1 MRGDVSKRPAPGK
14 AHGNAFGV
22 LRLVLAGLVIVSH
35 SAEMLDGN
43 RLREPLTQLFGTISF
58 GEFAVDGFFIV
69 SGYLVTASFV
79 RRPKIFSYLW
89 RRVVRIYPAFIAA
102 TLVCILVVAPLG
114 GVDITRITPA
124 GWEKL
129 AIRALTLEPVNIR
142 GVFAGQPYASLNSAM
157 WTIAYE
163 FRCYLLVL
171 ILGVTR
177 VLKVRWAVAAVTAAC
192 LLLTAL
198 ITAGMV
204 PVSILRAIKADTVA
218 QAVLIDPRIAARLAG
233 AFLAGA
239 CFFLFGRGP
248 QPTMLTLG
256 AALIGLCV
264 GLCFKPTAEP
274 AVAIFGG
281 YLLFAI
287 AFQTRWRWLNRIN
300 DRDDVSYGLYLSA
313 WPVAML
319 LIRYWAGISLG
330 MLMLATLAGALAMGA
345 ANRRGMRAMAWKPNW
360 PSRRRN

>member
-1 MRGDVSKRPAPGK
+1 MRGDVSKRPVPGK

-22 LRLVLAGLVIVSH
+22 LRLVLAALVIVSH

-43 RLREPLTQLFGTISF
+43 RLREPLTRAFGTISF

-89 RRVVRIYPAFIAA
+89 RRIIRIYPGFLAA

-114 GVDITRITPA
+114 GVDILRITPV
-124 GWEKL
+124 GWKTL

-177 VLKVRWAVAAVTAAC
+177 VLKFRWAVAALAIAC
-192 LLLTAL
+192 LL
-198 ITAGMV
+198 V
-204 PVSILRAIKADTVA
+204 PVVVPLSMLRAVKADAVA
-218 QAVLIDPRIAARLAG
+218 QVVLVDPRIAARLAG

-248 QPTMLTLG
+248 KPTLAMVG
-256 AALIGLCV
+256 AALVALGL
-264 GLCFKPTAEP
+264 GLCFKPTAEA

-281 YLLFAI
+281 YLIFAI
-287 AFQTRWRWLNRIN
+287 AFQTRWSWLNRIN
-300 DRDDVSYGLYLSA
+300 DRDDVSYGLYLYA

-330 MLMLATLAGALAMGA
+330 MLMLATLAGALVLGA
-345 ANRRGMRAMAWKPNW
+345 ASWFGVEKPVLARFRGKGR
-360 PSRRRN
+360 

>member
-1 MRGDVSKRPAPGK
+1 MRGDVSKRPEPGK
-14 AHGNAFGV
+14 RHGNAFGV
-22 LRLVLAGLVIVSH
+22 LRLVLAALVIVSH

-43 RLREPLTQLFGTISF
+43 RSRELLTQAFGTISF

-89 RRVVRIYPAFIAA
+89 RRVIRIYPGFLAA
-102 TLVCILVVAPLG
+102 TLVCILLVAPLG

-124 GWEKL
+124 GWKKL

-177 VLKVRWAVAAVTAAC
+177 VLKLRWAVAGLAVAC
-192 LLLTAL
+192 LL
-198 ITAGMV
+198 V
-204 PVSILRAIKADTVA
+204 PVVVPVPMLRAIKADSAA
-218 QAVLIDPRIAARLAG
+218 QVILVDPRIAARLVG

-248 QPTMLTLG
+248 KPTLLTVG
-256 AALIGLCV
+256 AALATLCV

-281 YLLFAI
+281 YLIFAI
-287 AFQTRWRWLNRIN
+287 AFQTRWPWLNRIN
-300 DRDDVSYGLYLSA
+300 DRDDVSYGLYLYA

-330 MLMLATLAGALAMGA
+330 ALMLATLAGALALGA
-345 ANRRGMRAMAWKPNW
+345 ASWFGVEKPVLARFRGKAR
-360 PSRRRN
+360 

>member
-22 LRLVLAGLVIVSH
+22 LRLVLAALVIVSH

-89 RRVVRIYPAFIAA
+89 RRIVRIYPAFIAA

-129 AIRALTLEPVNIR
+129 AIRALTLEPVDIR
-142 GVFAGQPYASLNSAM
+142 GAFAGQFYGGLNGAM
-157 WTIAYE
+157 WTIAFE

-171 ILGVTR
+171 ILGITR
-177 VLKVRWAVAAVTAAC
+177 IVKLPWVVVGLAVGC
-192 LLLTAL
+192 L
-198 ITAGMV
+198 MV
-204 PVSILRAIKADTVA
+204 PIVMPVSTFVHLRDDPVA
-218 QAVLIDPRIAARLAG
+218 KIVLINPLVAARLAG
-233 AFLAGA
+233 QFLAGA
-239 CFFLFGRGP
+239 SFFLLGRGLRVTP
-248 QPTMLTLG
+248 VAVG
-256 AALIGLCV
+256 AALVGLCV

-300 DRDDVSYGLYLSA
+300 DRDDVSYGLYLYA

-330 MLMLATLAGALAMGA
+330 MLMLATLAGALALGA
-345 ANRRGMRAMAWKPNW
+345 ASWFGVEKPVLARFRGKAR
-360 PSRRRN
+360 

>member
-1 MRGDVSKRPAPGK
+1 MGDVLKRAVPKPGK

-22 LRLVLAGLVIVSH
+22 LRLVLAALVIVSH

-43 RLREPLTQLFGTISF
+43 RLREPLTQAFGTLSF

-89 RRVVRIYPAFIAA
+89 RRIVRIYPAFIAA
-102 TLVCILVVAPLG
+102 TLVCILVVTPLG
-114 GVDITRITPA
+114 GVDITRITLA
-124 GWEKL
+124 GWKQL
-129 AIRALTLEPVNIR
+129 AVRAVTLEPVNIR

-171 ILGVTR
+171 VLGVTR
-177 VLKVRWAVAAVTAAC
+177 VLKVRWAVAVLTTAC
-192 LLLTAL
+192 LLLSAL
-198 ITAGMV
+198 IAAGIV
-204 PVSILRAIKADTVA
+204 PMPVLRAIKADSVA
-218 QAVLIDPRIAARLAG
+218 QAVLVDPRIAARLAG
-233 AFLAGA
+233 QFLAGA

-248 QPTMLTLG
+248 RPTMLTVG
-256 AALIGLCV
+256 AALV
-264 GLCFKPTAEP
+264 GLCLGLSFKPTAEP

-281 YLLFAI
+281 YLIFAI

-300 DRDDVSYGLYLSA
+300 DRDDVSYGLYLYA

-319 LIRYWAGISLG
+319 LIRYWAGISLVA
-330 MLMLATLAGALAMGA
+330 LMLATLVGALVMGA
-345 ANRRGMRAMAWKPNW
+345 ASWFGVEKPVLARFRGKGR
-360 PSRRRN
+360 

>member
-1 MRGDVSKRPAPGK
+1 MPAPVPGK

-22 LRLVLAGLVIVSH
+22 LRLVLAALVIVSH

-43 RLREPLTQLFGTISF
+43 RSRELLTRMFGTISF

-69 SGYLVTASFV
+69 SGSLVTASFV
-79 RRPKIFSYLW
+79 RRPKILSYLW
-89 RRVVRIYPAFIAA
+89 RRIVRIYPAFIAA

-114 GVDITRITPA
+114 GVDITRISQA
-124 GWEKL
+124 GWKQL

-177 VLKVRWAVAAVTAAC
+177 ALKRPWIVVGLAAC
-192 LLLTAL
+192 CLLVPIL
-198 ITAGMV
+198 M
-204 PVSILRAIKADTVA
+204 PVSTFAYLRDDPVAKTVL
-218 QAVLIDPRIAARLAG
+218 VNPLVAARLAG
-233 AFLAGA
+233 QFLAGA

-248 QPTMLTLG
+248 RPTMLTVGL
-256 AALIGLCV
+256 ALVGLCV
-264 GLCFKPTAEP
+264 GLSFKPTAEP

-281 YLLFAI
+281 YLIFAI

-300 DRDDVSYGLYLSA
+300 DKDDVSYGLYLYA

-330 MLMLATLAGALAMGA
+330 ALMLATLVGALAMGA
-345 ANRRGMRAMAWKPNW
+345 VSWFAVEKPVLARFRGKAR
-360 PSRRRN
+360 

>member
-1 MRGDVSKRPAPGK
+1 MRGDVSKRPEPGK

-22 LRLVLAGLVIVSH
+22 LRLVLAALVIVSH

-43 RLREPLTQLFGTISF
+43 RLREPLTRMFGTISF

-89 RRVVRIYPAFIAA
+89 RRIVRIYPAFIAA
-102 TLVCILVVAPLG
+102 TLICIFMVAPLG

-124 GWEKL
+124 GWKQL

-171 ILGVTR
+171 VLGVTR
-177 VLKVRWAVAAVTAAC
+177 VLKVRLAVAALTAAC

-198 ITAGMV
+198 ITAGLV
-204 PVSILRAIKADTVA
+204 PMSILRAIKTDPVG
-218 QAVLIDPRIAARLAG
+218 QAVLVDPRIAARLAG

-239 CFFLFGRGP
+239 CFFLFGRGRR
-248 QPTMLTLG
+248 PTMLTVG

-264 GLCFKPTAEP
+264 GLCFKPVAEP

-300 DRDDVSYGLYLSA
+300 DRDDISYGLYLYA

-330 MLMLATLAGALAMGA
+330 MLMLVTLVGALVMGA
-345 ANRRGMRAMAWKPNW
+345 ASWFAVEKPVLARFRGKAR
-360 PSRRRN
+360 